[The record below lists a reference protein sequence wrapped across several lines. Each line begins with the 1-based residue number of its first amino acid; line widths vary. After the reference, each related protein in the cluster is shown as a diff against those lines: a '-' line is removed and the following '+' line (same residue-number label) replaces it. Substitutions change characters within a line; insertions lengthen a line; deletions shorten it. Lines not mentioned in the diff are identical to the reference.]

1 MKDVCR
7 GVDSPALP
15 ACMGSQ
21 LNLKQPEG
29 IFRQTEVGAAEREL
43 SAHRGPFSKVLGLH
57 LVALTA
63 SAALTHYLS

>member
-1 MKDVCR
+1 
-7 GVDSPALP
+7 
-15 ACMGSQ
+15 MGSQ